1 MYVCFPSQQAIKKKN
16 LLFKEYWPLFGASQV
31 VLAVNNPPANAGDVR
46 TVLRSPGGAMAT
58 HSSILTWRIPWTE
71 EPGRTW
77 SIGLQRVRHG

>member
-31 VLAVNNPPANAGDVR
+31 VLAVKNPPANAGDVR
-46 TVLRSPGGAMAT
+46 NVLRSPGGAMAT

-71 EPGRTW
+71 EPGRIW